1 MIAQLITFGKTSE
14 EAISRMIRAID
25 DYHIT
30 GIETTLQFGKYVMQ
44 HPAFIS
50 GNFDTKFIDKHFN
63 PEKLKPTFDHA
74 DVAALAASVLFS
86 SGNKKPT
93 NSNNKGIDEPT
104 NINWVKNRKA
114 Y

>member
-1 MIAQLITFGKTSE
+1 MIAKLITFGKTRE

-30 GIETTLQFGKYVMQ
+30 GIETTLKFGKYVMQ

-50 GNFDTKFIDKHFN
+50 GNFDTKFIEKHYN
-63 PEKLKPTFDHA
+63 PEQLKPNYEHE
-74 DVAALAASVLFS
+74 DVAALAASTLFAN
-86 SGNKKPT
+86 NKKQQAG
-93 NSNNKGIDEPT
+93 SNTADVVKES
-104 NINWVKNRKA
+104 NWLKNRKG